1 MYCRTQG
8 TEVHLV
14 YGDGADIAYTLR
26 DGTGADVDWPLL
38 PSLSFAG
45 SADRDA
51 EVVLTVEASSVEGA
65 VAHWTL
71 TAAQVDAI
79 AAATDQGRGA
89 RTWFSVTRPDPGDPS
104 GRSLVGG
111 QVSWSTRWV
120 MTDRRQSLV
129 LTVPGPPGRG
139 VVSITDPDATGTAT
153 ITYTDGT
160 TALLPLPGGGGG
172 GSDEALRSELR
183 AATTGTL
190 SILGN
195 EGLVSALPDA
205 EAGEFPLSALYDFI
219 GSAYGAAL
227 PLTGGVE
234 GQILTRRND
243 APYAPGA
250 PYQWDDPPV
259 ALPAGGTTGQLLAK
273 ASDDDG
279 DAAWTTVPAGQ
290 DGADGRG
297 IESITDHGD
306 GTATIT
312 YTDQTTTTLS
322 LPHNGP
328 PNVLSIGTVT
338 QGPAAATITGTAPA
352 QTLNLTLPPG
362 PAGPAGVSSIAPG
375 EYELRGTGM
384 PEGVVTAPVGTYYTD
399 AAVTN
404 GAWRWFKKSGTGS
417 TGWIVDRGDTG
428 WRDVSS
434 WLDPAVWGTIIAI
447 YPAMLMWRMTERGIE
462 TVLNAKNISGAN
474 TTAVI
479 PALDGFHPG
488 GPNQAVANQHGFG
501 FITPNTVLFEWNYY
515 LQHLGRRCWAA
526 TSVIT
531 NNSAKGRIIYTPRST
546 SAPWVATLPG
556 TALPG

>member
-26 DGTGADVDWPLL
+26 DGAGADVDWPLL

-153 ITYTDGT
+153 ITYTDGS
-160 TALLPLPGGGGG
+160 TALLPLPSGGGG
-172 GSDEALRSELR
+172 GSDEALRADVR
-183 AATTGTL
+183 AGTTGAVTFMG
-190 SILGN
+190 S
-195 EGLVSALPDA
+195 EFLVSALPDA
-205 EAGEFPLSALYDFI
+205 EAGEAPLGALYGTI
-219 GSAYGAAL
+219 GSAYGATL
-227 PLTGGVE
+227 PLSGGLE
-234 GQILTRRND
+234 GQILTRRD
-243 APYAPGA
+243 DAEYAPYGY

-279 DAAWTTVPAGQ
+279 DAEWTTVPAGQ
-290 DGADGRG
+290 DGRG
-297 IESITDHGD
+297 IESITDQSAWGCILNVSS
-306 GTATIT
+306 GTR
-312 YTDQTTTTLS
+312 LLGGWPS
-322 LPHNGP
+322 
-328 PNVLSIGTVT
+328 
-338 QGPAAATITGTAPA
+338 
-352 QTLNLTLPPG
+352 
-362 PAGPAGVSSIAPG
+362 GVSG
-375 EYELRGTGM
+375 EFGC
-384 PEGVVTAPVGTYYTD
+384 V
-399 AAVTN
+399 
-404 GAWRWFKKSGTGS
+404 
-417 TGWIVDRGDTG
+417 
-428 WRDVSS
+428 
-434 WLDPAVWGTIIAI
+434 
-447 YPAMLMWRMTERGIE
+447 AMGL
-462 TVLNAKNISGAN
+462 V
-474 TTAVI
+474 
-479 PALDGFHPG
+479 
-488 GPNQAVANQHGFG
+488 
-501 FITPNTVLFEWNYY
+501 
-515 LQHLGRRCWAA
+515 
-526 TSVIT
+526 
-531 NNSAKGRIIYTPRST
+531 
-546 SAPWVATLPG
+546 
-556 TALPG
+556 